1 MRNRIILFLIAF
13 CLVNPIAQAKSIYV
27 DGRELEDVYKL
38 VVHNNGFFDD
48 NAILGFG
55 NTSGSPD
62 LKIYSDGTDTFFTG
76 LNLANITIEAAGNS
90 AVQDAGILSLA
101 GGLQTDTEAYYNGY
115 VRTGKTVA
123 WVDPSIGGV
132 ASVGGNAANFAV
144 GNHLYVVG
152 QTRFAGAVAFKT
164 GATGAGGAPFFLT
177 SGSLMSSPYVGA
189 FEFLTDDIYFT
200 ITTGTSRKNI
210 ILGDTKLVSGR
221 VPFSTTNSRLT
232 DSSSFTWSAVSGLVI
247 TGLNLSAAG
256 GTLTSLNVSSTSSVL
271 TFTDTTAGDDDY
283 TITVNTDD
291 LTINNTTLAGSEFVM
306 SGATGNIAIIGAFTS
321 SNTGSLGWSIVDQTD
336 NQACTTGCTSACVF
350 GIDNATGTAVTNLVS
365 CAATTSDLCACAGAS

>member
-13 CLVNPIAQAKSIYV
+13 CLLHPTAQAKSIYV

-55 NTSGSPD
+55 NTSAAPD
-62 LKIYSDGTDTFFTG
+62 LKIYSDGTNSYVIGSNGAQLFVQG
-76 LNLANITIEAAGNS
+76 SAGVAANGQILNLS
-90 AVQDAGILSLA
+90 
-101 GGLQTDTEAYYNGY
+101 GGQTDDVEGFTSGY
-115 VRTGKTVA
+115 VRTGTTATWTGSGVGGSVTTPGFETA
-123 WVDPSIGGV
+123 HLIVGGV
-132 ASVGGNAANFAV
+132 LEVKSFSNFIGTVGFKAGST
-144 GNHLYVVG
+144 G
-152 QTRFAGAVAFKT
+152 QGS
-164 GATGAGGAPFFLT
+164 APFYLT
-177 SGSLMSSPYVGA
+177 SGSLLATPYVGA

-221 VPFSTTNSRLT
+221 VPFVTTNGRLT

-283 TITVNTDD
+283 TITVNTDN

-306 SGATGNIAIIGAFTS
+306 SGATGDIAIIGAFTS